1 MENNKKENEMKD
13 AIKKYKLIQ
22 QLIRMKV
29 LFNQDEINLM
39 EDLSIEILVFVNA
52 KYNKE
57 NK

>member
-1 MENNKKENEMKD
+1 MKD

-22 QLIRMKV
+22 QLIRMKG

>member
-1 MENNKKENEMKD
+1 MENYKKENEMKD

-22 QLIRMKV
+22 QLIRMKG

>member
-22 QLIRMKV
+22 QLIRMKG